1 MGLNASSTKSLLK
14 SIYSTTAVQYL
25 LLTRIER
32 MALRTYFNKNVLAQS
47 GLGLDYI
54 ATATSSFH
62 GFVFWMNSGFHDISS

>member
-1 MGLNASSTKSLLK
+1 MGLYAPSTKSLLK

-54 ATATSSFH
+54 ATATRSFH
-62 GFVFWMNSGFHDISS
+62 GFVFWVNSGFHNISS